1 MSAFPNDW
9 GYIPHI
15 SSLMILRCGQE
26 VIYGGSCS
34 THVLIAQ
41 KVEDQMVVVLAR
53 CVTANEERIMCRTNS
68 IRCKNGRM
76 AMSNLFM
83 TTLFI
88 V

>member
-9 GYIPHI
+9 GYIAHI

-26 VIYGGSCS
+26 VVYGGSCS

-53 CVTANEERIMCRTNS
+53 GEEWIMCRTNS

-83 TTLFI
+83 ITLFI